1 MAGGRKSRTAAIT
14 PPRQTLVLDN
24 GAYTLKA
31 GLVARG
37 GGDDNDD
44 NDEND
49 DGPNGAAKKT
59 TPEEPRV
66 VPNCIARDRHRRT
79 YVGSDLSRC
88 RDFGEMAFRR
98 PVERGYIVNWEAQRE
113 IWDRELLDAKTS
125 PRPCDPAETRLV
137 LAEQPGALP
146 ALQANCDQMVFEE
159 FGFASY
165 YRGIGPAFNAY
176 HDIQSI
182 FRTPREANAVARLP
196 AEVIL
201 LVDAGHSCTTVTP
214 LLRGRPL
221 HPAVRRLNVGG
232 KFMTNYLTRLLSLR
246 HYDMRGDP
254 HIVNELKEK
263 ACYVSLDFRDDL
275 ERCWKGTRGERRDE
289 YLTGAGIA
297 RDYVLPD
304 FDARSEGVVREY
316 DPLRAAR
323 SAKQAARG
331 GGGEPSAAAAAAAA
345 DEDVLTLRNER
356 FSVPELLFNP
366 SDAGGASARR
376 PPRPGV
382 ADLVMQSLE
391 ALPTGLWPGLLA
403 NVVVVGG
410 SALLDGFV
418 QRLQQEVVQRV
429 PDECIVRVARP
440 ADPVTST
447 WHGAAA
453 FAAHPHADRLA
464 VTKQEYE
471 EHGALWVARRF
482 TAGLG
487 LDD

>member
-1 MAGGRKSRTAAIT
+1 MAGGRKSRAAAAAA

-31 GLVARG
+31 GLVARSD
-37 GGDDNDD
+37 DDNDG
-44 NDEND
+44 D
-49 DGPNGAAKKT
+49 DSGATKK

-66 VPNCIARDRHRRT
+66 IPNCIARDRHRRT
-79 YVGSDLSRC
+79 YVGSELSRC

-98 PVERGYIVNWEAQRE
+98 PVERGYVVNWETQRE
-113 IWDRELLDAKTS
+113 IWDRELLDPKTS
-125 PRPCDPAETRLV
+125 PRPCDPAEARLV

-196 AEVIL
+196 AEAIL

-246 HYDMRGDP
+246 HYDMRADP

-263 ACYVSLDFRDDL
+263 ACYVSLDFRADL
-275 ERCWKGTRGERRDE
+275 ERCWKGTRGEVRDD
-289 YLTGAGIA
+289 YLTGGGVA

-304 FDARSEGVVREY
+304 FDARFEGVVREY

-323 SAKQAARG
+323 SAKKAARG
-331 GGGEPSAAAAAAAA
+331 GGADPSAATVAAAAAAAA

-366 SDAGGASARR
+366 SDAGGSSSRR

-382 ADLVMQSLE
+382 ADLVMQSL
-391 ALPTGLWPGLLA
+391 AAVPTGLWPALLA

-440 ADPVTST
+440 ADPVAST

-464 VTKQEYE
+464 VTRQEYE

-482 TAGLG
+482 AAGLG